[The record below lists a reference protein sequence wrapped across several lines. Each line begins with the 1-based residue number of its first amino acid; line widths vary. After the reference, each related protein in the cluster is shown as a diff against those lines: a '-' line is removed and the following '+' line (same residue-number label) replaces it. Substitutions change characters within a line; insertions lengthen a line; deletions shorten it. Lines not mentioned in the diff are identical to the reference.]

1 VAHDEFSRIRKW
13 TSRSRGEENN
23 GLTVG
28 IGDDAA
34 VFTPAPG
41 MEIVVCCDGM
51 VESVHFLKETM
62 KPADIGYK
70 AVISNISDVAA
81 MGGIA
86 RYALVSIAV
95 SPHWTESECD
105 QIYDGIYEA
114 CGQYGVRL
122 IGGDTASSPASLFLT
137 VTVLGE
143 VEKGRALR
151 RSQARPGQIVFV
163 TGNLGSS
170 AAGLYLLLEQAGQKG
185 ELQRIPAAWQALV
198 DAHQRPQAQV
208 QAGRLLL
215 ASGACGAL
223 NDVSDGLASEL
234 WEIAEA
240 SDVALKIEADRIPL
254 LPEVLDCAR
263 QANRDPLDWA
273 LYGGEDYQLVGTL
286 DADQAETVASLFA
299 NRKIPF
305 TVIGSVE
312 AKGRDVV
319 LVREG
324 ERQNLPKGG
333 YNHFGASEQE
343 GDGRWHTRG
352 H

>member
-1 VAHDEFSRIRKW
+1 MVAHDEFSRIRQW
-13 TSRSRGEENN
+13 TSRSRGEEND

-41 MEIVVCCDGM
+41 MEVVVCCDGM
-51 VESVHFLKETM
+51 VETVHFLKETM
-62 KPADIGYK
+62 NPADIGYK

-86 RYALVSIAV
+86 RFALVCIAV
-95 SPHWTESECD
+95 PPHWTESECD
-105 QIYDGIYEA
+105 RIYDGIHEA

-122 IGGDTASSPASLFLT
+122 IGGDTVSAPDSLFLS
-137 VTVLGE
+137 VTLLGE
-143 VEKGRALR
+143 VENGQALR
-151 RSQARPGQIVFV
+151 RSQAKPGQLVFV
-163 TGNLGSS
+163 TGSLGSS
-170 AAGLYLLLEQAGQKG
+170 AAGLHLLLEQTRQKG
-185 ELQRIPAAWQALV
+185 AAQRIPAAWQVLI

-234 WEIAEA
+234 WEIADA
-240 SDVALKIEADRIPL
+240 SDVALRIEADKIPL
-254 LPEVLDCAR
+254 LPEALDCAR
-263 QANRDPLDWA
+263 QASCDPLEWA

-286 DADQAETVASLFA
+286 DADQAETVALLFA
-299 NRKIPF
+299 RQKIPF
-305 TVIGSVE
+305 TVIGRVE

-324 ERQNLPKGG
+324 AEHKLPKGG
-333 YNHFGASEQE
+333 YNHFGASQ
-343 GDGRWHTRG
+343 
-352 H
+352 